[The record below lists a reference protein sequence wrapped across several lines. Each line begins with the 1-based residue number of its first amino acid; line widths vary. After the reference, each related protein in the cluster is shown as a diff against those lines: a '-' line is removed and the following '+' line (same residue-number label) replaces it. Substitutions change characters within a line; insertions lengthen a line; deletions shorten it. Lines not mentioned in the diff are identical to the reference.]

1 MDIGNYFKGDA
12 PSVNWSG
19 VVENTIPEN
28 FEVLEKTG
36 IDVSQIESLNQLKA
50 QMNSLIDSEELT
62 NSSVNNTS
70 DLEVRNQQLDKFLQ
84 NEKNRNEELNL
95 KLLEHNS
102 LIEELKIQ
110 ISKLQIEN
118 STKVTMEIGPIQE
131 QLQSHIQT
139 IGILVGEKAELTASL
154 TQYKNMAEEKS
165 GEVEELQS
173 RLGASRHRVQDLE
186 KEMIRLKSSR
196 ETTDESHQ
204 KISSEIDRNNQEISR
219 LNKINEN
226 ISDEISELKQKLF
239 LKNKSFNEL
248 QEELDRKKSELN
260 ISHLRVEQL
269 SSGDVTSVDSQIENL
284 AQQRIAYEQQIIE
297 LQKMVQQL
305 GTERDQAN
313 GQYQNYVQQLNKEVN
328 FFKEK
333 NMEFTEENDRLL
345 KREESLVKH
354 MSELEKQLQQHMSRQ
369 KSEISEV
376 NDKTGTGEED
386 LKVLND
392 KLIKI
397 EYERDDL
404 LKKVEEFNLNG
415 NKFQFIINE
424 KDEFIKTLENQLEQI
439 ESLQPNSSRLN
450 ASIESDKV
458 AASRAVL
465 QNQEL
470 KFQLDEIQKAFVQVV
485 SFTLLIFL
493 TIQQKLIKYLFFR
506 ATINLK

>member
-1 MDIGNYFKGDA
+1 MDIGNYFKNDA
-12 PSVNWSG
+12 PSVNWPA
-19 VVENTIPEN
+19 VENKIPEAVIEDTTEN
-28 FEVLEKTG
+28 
-36 IDVSQIESLNQLKA
+36 VSQVESLNQLNA
-50 QMNSLIDSEELT
+50 QMKSLIHSEELM
-62 NSSVNNTS
+62 NSCVNNTS

-84 NEKNRNEELNL
+84 NEKNRSQELNL

-154 TQYKNMAEEKS
+154 TKYQNMAEEKS
-165 GEVEELQS
+165 GEVEELQG

-186 KEMIRLKSSR
+186 KEMNRLKSSR

-204 KISSEIDRNNQEISR
+204 KISSEMDRNNQEILR
-219 LNKINEN
+219 LNKINEE

-248 QEELDRKKSELN
+248 QEELQRKNSELN

-284 AQQRIAYEQQIIE
+284 AQQRIAYEQQINE

-305 GTERDQAN
+305 GSERDQAN

-333 NMEFTEENDRLL
+333 NEELSEENDRLL

-354 MSELEKQLQQHMSRQ
+354 MTDLEKQLQQHMSRQ
-369 KSEISEV
+369 KSETSEV
-376 NDKTGTGEED
+376 KDKGVGEKED

-392 KLIKI
+392 KLMKF
-397 EYERDDL
+397 ESERDDL
-404 LKKVEEFNLNG
+404 LRKVEEFNSNG
-415 NKFQFIINE
+415 NKLQFLINE
-424 KDEFIKTLENQLEQI
+424 KDEFIRNLENKLEQI
-439 ESLQPNSSRLN
+439 ESVQPDSSRLN
-450 ASIESDKV
+450 ASIESDKI

-485 SFTLLIFL
+485 SF
-493 TIQQKLIKYLFFR
+493 
-506 ATINLK
+506 

>member
-1 MDIGNYFKGDA
+1 MDIGNYFKNDA
-12 PSVNWSG
+12 PSVNWPS
-19 VVENTIPEN
+19 VDNQNSSLTENLEVQEN
-28 FEVLEKTG
+28 KSE
-36 IDVSQIESLNQLKA
+36 IDVSQVESLNQLKA
-50 QMNSLIDSEELT
+50 QMNSLINSDEFKNKSVDDISE
-62 NSSVNNTS
+62 
-70 DLEVRNQQLDKFLQ
+70 LEVRNQQLDKFLQ
-84 NEKNRNEELNL
+84 NEKNRSQELNL

-139 IGILVGEKAELTASL
+139 IGILVGEKAELTAGL
-154 TQYKNMAEEKS
+154 TKYQNMAEEKS

-186 KEMIRLKSSR
+186 KEMNRLKSSR

-204 KISSEIDRNNQEISR
+204 KISSEVDRNNQEILR
-219 LNKINEN
+219 LKKFNEEV
-226 ISDEISELKQKLF
+226 SDEISELKQKLF
-239 LKNKSFNEL
+239 LKNKSFIEL
-248 QEELDRKKSELN
+248 EEELERKNSELN

-284 AQQRIAYEQQIIE
+284 AQQRIAYEQQINE
-297 LQKMVQQL
+297 LQKMIQQL
-305 GTERDQAN
+305 GSERDQASS
-313 GQYQNYVQQLNKEVN
+313 QYQNYVQQLNKEVN

-333 NMEFTEENDRLL
+333 NLEFSEENDRLL

-369 KSEISEV
+369 NGLSEV
-376 NDKTGTGEED
+376 KDNGKINEEIQI
-386 LKVLND
+386 LNE
-392 KLIKI
+392 KLIKT
-397 EYERDDL
+397 ESERDYL
-404 LKKVEEFNLNG
+404 LRKVEEFNLNG
-415 NKFQFIINE
+415 NKFQFLINE
-424 KDEFIKTLENQLEQI
+424 KDEFIRNLENKLEQI
-439 ESLQPNSSRLN
+439 ESFQPDSSRLN

-485 SFTLLIFL
+485 S
-493 TIQQKLIKYLFFR
+493 
-506 ATINLK
+506 

>member
-1 MDIGNYFKGDA
+1 MDIGNYFKNDA
-12 PSVNWSG
+12 SSVTSWTSVDNS
-19 VVENTIPEN
+19 NPPEIL
-28 FEVLEKTG
+28 EVLENKSETEN
-36 IDVSQIESLNQLKA
+36 ISQIESLNQLKS
-50 QMNSLIDSEELT
+50 QMNSLIQSEEFM
-62 NSSVNNTS
+62 NSSINES
-70 DLEVRNQQLDKFLQ
+70 SELEVRNQQLDKFLQ
-84 NEKNRNEELNL
+84 NEKNRNHELNL

-154 TQYKNMAEEKS
+154 MKYQNMAEEKS

-186 KEMIRLKSSR
+186 KEMNRLKSSR

-204 KISSEIDRNNQEISR
+204 KISSEIERNNQEILR
-219 LNKINEN
+219 LNKLNEE
-226 ISDEISELKQKLF
+226 ITDEISELKQKLF
-239 LKNKSFNEL
+239 LKNKSFVEL
-248 QEELDRKKSELN
+248 QEELERKKSELN

-284 AQQRIAYEQQIIE
+284 AQQRIAYEQQISE
-297 LQKMVQQL
+297 LQKMIQQL
-305 GTERDQAN
+305 GSERDQASS
-313 GQYQNYVQQLNKEVN
+313 QYQNYVQQLNKEVN

-333 NMEFTEENDRLL
+333 NLEFSEENDRLL

-354 MSELEKQLQQHMSRQ
+354 MSELEKQLQQHISRQ
-369 KSEISEV
+369 NSGAGEV
-376 NDKTGTGEED
+376 KDKGKVDEE
-386 LKVLND
+386 LRSLNEN
-392 KLIKI
+392 LMKI
-397 EYERDDL
+397 QSERDDL
-404 LKKVEEFNLNG
+404 LRKVEEFNLNG
-415 NKFQFIINE
+415 SQFQLILNE
-424 KDEFIKTLENQLEQI
+424 KDEVIQNLENKLEQI
-439 ESLQPNSSRLN
+439 ESVQPDSSRLN

-485 SFTLLIFL
+485 SLIRFL
-493 TIQQKLIKYLFFR
+493 VYKK
-506 ATINLK
+506 KK